1 MREGNISPKSGGVD
15 EYQSIHRHPPRSQ
28 MFSQCFYLSLGIQN
42 INNFQRG
49 DLPEKV
55 EGGNKVILA
64 GLISSPPHAIWEAPL
79 NSIFVVWSLFIL
91 KFVQKAHL
99 PAFLLLHACLT
110 FSLIT
115 VSLDG
120 LACRFL
126 FSWKLYSNFP
136 TMKIGPTSCYC
147 WKHSDTWN
155 PQFPVRLI
163 GMITWRAWPPH
174 KCVRGGL

>member
-1 MREGNISPKSGGVD
+1 MNTSRSTATTFTDVFTMFLFIIRYSKHKQFSEGG
-15 EYQSIHRHPPRSQ
+15 
-28 MFSQCFYLSLGIQN
+28 
-42 INNFQRG
+42 
-49 DLPEKV
+49 PEKV

-64 GLISSPPHAIWEAPL
+64 GLISSPPHTTQYIGSPL
-79 NSIFVVWSLFIL
+79 KQHFRSMIIIYLEVCAKS
-91 KFVQKAHL
+91 AS
-99 PAFLLLHACLT
+99 AFLLLHACLT

-126 FSWKLYSNFP
+126 FTWKLYSNFP

-155 PQFPVRLI
+155 PQFLVRLI
-163 GMITWRAWPPH
+163 GMIT
-174 KCVRGGL
+174 